1 MHVALRWQK
10 LVATTFKVRVCTAQ
24 DLFLANSRVGIVRDL
39 IKLGKPCDSVACRFA
54 YPSCVAENTSLD
66 IPAAPVPPK
75 PERDVDL
82 YRRAVAT
89 LRSSLP
95 EGWSIASAKSPTL
108 AAAPERMLVTAPT
121 GEVASFQVITARGVL
136 AGDAAKFADALADSD
151 RGFVCARY
159 LSDPVRR
166 QLDARGLS
174 YADATGNVS
183 VSANRPAIWVR
194 DRGADADPWRGPG
207 RPPAQL
213 TGDPAARVVR
223 ALADYSGALSVPEL
237 IALAGASTGA
247 TYRVV
252 ETLAEREL
260 IERLPRGPIT
270 RVRWVSMLRA
280 WSTDSSFKDCQS
292 VGFVASDGLSAVL
305 DRLAAIPEM
314 LYAVTG
320 SHAAAAVTE
329 YGALQLLQVYADD
342 PDALAQ
348 TLGLRAVEDG
358 ANVVIATPRSPVV
371 FERTSVMPPSG
382 VRIVAPTQAFADLL
396 SSHGRHPDEA
406 ERLLDWMTGNEPQ
419 WRVSLA
425 SQP

>member
-1 MHVALRWQK
+1 M
-10 LVATTFKVRVCTAQ
+10 
-24 DLFLANSRVGIVRDL
+24 
-39 IKLGKPCDSVACRFA
+39 
-54 YPSCVAENTSLD
+54 AENTSAG
-66 IPAAPVPPK
+66 IPAASVPPK

-95 EGWSIASAKSPTL
+95 DGWTIASAKSPTL
-108 AAAPERMLVTAPT
+108 SAAPERMLVTAPT

-136 AGDAAKFADALADSD
+136 AGDAAKFADGLAASD

-183 VSANRPAIWVR
+183 VFADRPAIWVR

-223 ALADYSGALSVPEL
+223 ALADHTGAVTVPEL

-260 IERLPRGPIT
+260 IERAPRGPIS
-270 RVRWVSMLRA
+270 RVRWIPMLRA
-280 WSTDSSFKDCQS
+280 WSSDSSFSDCQS
-292 VGFVASDGLSAVL
+292 VGFVAPDGLDAAL
-305 DRLAAIPEM
+305 ARLAQVSEV
-314 LYAVTG
+314 YSVTG
-320 SHAAAAVTE
+320 SHAAAVFTE
-329 YGALQLLQVYADD
+329 YGDLRQLHIYADD
-342 PDALAQ
+342 PDTLARSI
-348 TLGLRAVEDG
+348 GLRAVEDG
-358 ANVVIATPRSPVV
+358 ATVLVATPRSPVV
-371 FERTSVMPPSG
+371 FDRTVLHDG
-382 VRIVAPTQAFADLL
+382 VRMVSPTQAFADLL
-396 SSHGRHPDEA
+396 AGSGRQPDEA
-406 ERLLDWMTGNEPQ
+406 ERLLEWMKDHEST
-419 WRVSLA
+419 WRVPVGVPA
-425 SQP
+425 

>member
-1 MHVALRWQK
+1 M
-10 LVATTFKVRVCTAQ
+10 
-24 DLFLANSRVGIVRDL
+24 
-39 IKLGKPCDSVACRFA
+39 
-54 YPSCVAENTSLD
+54 AENSPTD
-66 IPAAPVPPK
+66 IPAAALPPK

-89 LRSSLP
+89 LRSALP
-95 EGWSIASAKSPTL
+95 AGWSIASAKSASL

-121 GEVASFQVITARGVL
+121 GEVASFHVITARGVL
-136 AGDAAKFADALADSD
+136 AGDAAKFADALSDSD

-166 QLDARGLS
+166 QLDGRGLS

-183 VSANRPAIWVR
+183 VHADRPAIWVR

-223 ALADYSGALSVPEL
+223 ALADHAGAVTVPEL

-270 RVRWVSMLRA
+270 RVRWVPMLRA
-280 WSTDSSFKDCQS
+280 WSSDSSFQDCQS
-292 VGFVASDGLSAVL
+292 LGYVAPGGVSAVL
-305 DRLAAIPEM
+305 ARLAGLPDA

-320 SHAAAAVTE
+320 SHAAATFTE
-329 YGALQLLQVYADD
+329 YGTLQLLQVYADD
-342 PDALAQ
+342 PDALARS
-348 TLGLRAVEDG
+348 LGLRAVEDG
-358 ANVVIATPRSPVV
+358 ATVVIATPRSPAV
-371 FERTSVMPPSG
+371 FDRTLLRSG
-382 VRIVAPTQAFADLL
+382 VRMVAPTQAFADLL
-396 SSHGRHPDEA
+396 AGRGRHPEEA
-406 ERLLDWMTGNEPQ
+406 ERLLDWMTAHESE
-419 WRVSLA
+419 WRLPVGGPA
-425 SQP
+425 